1 MANVSEAANKA
12 AIERIAGAT
21 PFLIDIQPAGKVI
34 PGLGQLDFLHAGPPL
49 GGFHEACGALRGAI
63 LGTLVHQGMA
73 RDLAAAEQIAAEG
86 AVKLHPAHD
95 RGALGTYGGIIS
107 AKTPV
112 FVIENRSGETRA
124 YSALN
129 EGRGNALRYGSNDG
143 ETLSRLAWLEDEF
156 AEVLAAAIKLPGGI
170 DLFALLEQAI
180 HMGDDGHSR
189 QKAAS
194 SLFVNA
200 VAPLIVDAGFPA
212 KTTVR
217 ALRFLAQNDIFFLPL
232 TMAAAKSAMVSAE
245 GIPGSSLV
253 TAIAFN
259 GVTGG
264 IRVSGLG
271 GRWWT
276 APVPVAKGQYFEGY
290 AETDAGPVIGDSEI
304 AETMGLGAFAMAG
317 APALARYVGGTPE
330 EAIRMTLEM
339 YGITIAEHPRFKI
352 PALQY
357 RGTPFGID
365 VRRVVESKITP
376 VFNTGIAHRT
386 GGIGQIGAGYGRVPL
401 AYFEAAHDALC

>member
-86 AVKLHPAHD
+86 AVKLHSAHD

-386 GGIGQIGAGYGRVPL
+386 GGIGQIGAGCGRVPL
-401 AYFEAAHDALC
+401 AYFEAAHNALC